1 MSPCKA
7 NMGVFVRANSCTRRT
22 GEGYGPLRERLWGFS
37 LFLCLLDEDYQSD
50 GYCMLQQASGKAYFD
65 GYEGESVV
73 WFDEFGGSLFPFSIF
88 LAIVSE
94 WGTRVETK
102 GSSTVFHPKKIL
114 ISTTRWPCEW
124 WPESRHFNKDPF
136 QLYRRITRLYKLER
150 PRQLDDGSM
159 EYPEPELITDKT
171 KPNWNND
178 YCEEY

>member
-1 MSPCKA
+1 MCRRDRAEGMSPCKA

-124 WPESRHFNKDPF
+124 WPESRHCQMVMLIIRLLHPHLL
-136 QLYRRITRLYKLER
+136 QLHRQYLHSLRLLDAL
-150 PRQLDDGSM
+150 PRHEVQLRH
-159 EYPEPELITDKT
+159 
-171 KPNWNND
+171 
-178 YCEEY
+178 